1 MIGIFRKD
9 VYMLLSAYKK
19 NLLLLFA
26 LYAAVTLGMK
36 NTVFPAMTVYLMSF
50 YSLGTLTM
58 DASSGWDR
66 YARTLPV
73 TPGRIVAARFL
84 AAFGMIAAGTLYALL
99 LDAALCLLHGLPF
112 GQLLAETTAGFALA
126 LLSVGLL
133 LPAAYQWGVE
143 KARGV
148 MLALFLAVALGILF
162 LEGKED
168 LVEGAVNRIEG
179 GNPVLALTVLVL
191 VCAAVFALGGVISC
205 RIYRKKEF

>member
-1 MIGIFRKD
+1 MIGIFKKD

-26 LYAAVTLGMK
+26 LYAAITLGMK
-36 NTVFPAMTVYLMSF
+36 NTFFPAMTVWLMSF
-50 YSLGTLTM
+50 YSLSALTM

-84 AAFGMIAAGTLYALL
+84 AALGMIAAGTLYALL
-99 LDAALCLLHGLPF
+99 LDAGLYLLHGVPL
-112 GQLLAETTAGFALA
+112 GQMLAGIAVSFAMA

-148 MLALFLAVALGILF
+148 LLTLFLAVFLGILF
-162 LEGKED
+162 LAREN
-168 LVEGAVNRIEG
+168 LVESAVNRIEG
-179 GNPVLALTVLVL
+179 GNPVLVLTVLVL
-191 VCAAVFALGGVISC
+191 ACAAVFVLGGVISC